1 MSAVEDTVEV
11 AAEAE
16 APPPKRGKLLLI
28 VALGVLLLAGAG
40 TGAWFMFGRAPAAA
54 KGKAAQA
61 KVAAEPQYLALDPP
75 FIVNFRDD
83 EALRFLQVGI
93 EVMAR
98 DKATLDA
105 LKAEDPVARNA
116 LVLLFSS
123 QDYKTLSSR
132 DGKEKLRGQAL
143 AELQKIVRQRTGKP
157 GIEAVYFTSFV
168 MQ

>member
-1 MSAVEDTVEV
+1 MAAVEDSIEV

-16 APPPKRGKLLLI
+16 APPAKRGRLLLI
-28 VALGVLLLAGAG
+28 VGVLVVLLAGAG
-40 TGAWFMFGRAPAAA
+40 AGAWFAFGRAPAAQ
-54 KGKAAQA
+54 GKAAAA
-61 KVAAEPQYLALDPP
+61 KPVAEPHYLALDPP

-83 EALRFLQVGI
+83 DALRFLQVGV

-98 DKATLDA
+98 DQAALDT
-105 LKAEDPVARNA
+105 LKAEEPVARNA

-132 DGKEKLRGQAL
+132 DGKEKLRAEAL
-143 AELQKIVRQRTGKP
+143 TELQKIVRQRSGKP
-157 GIEAVYFTSFV
+157 GLEAVYFTSFV